1 MLKFETVNFNT
12 MNVENKS
19 ITTILLSK
27 DVSERNAKALDIVN
41 LHKKVS
47 NIIERTHIA
56 MGRKSSYKIAISS
69 TKDQKLN
76 TNACA
81 NTH

>member
-1 MLKFETVNFNT
+1 MDSKKESLTST
-12 MNVENKS
+12 
-19 ITTILLSK
+19 LLSK
-27 DVSERNAKALDIVN
+27 DVIEKNVTALDIVN
-41 LHKKVS
+41 LHGKVS
-47 NIIERTHIA
+47 DIIERTHIA

-81 NTH
+81 TTH

>member
-1 MLKFETVNFNT
+1 MDSKK
-12 MNVENKS
+12 ENL
-19 ITTILLSK
+19 TATLLSK
-27 DVSERNAKALDIVN
+27 EVIEKNVTALDIVN
-41 LHKKVS
+41 LHRKVS
-47 NIIERTHIA
+47 DIIERTHIA

-81 NTH
+81 TTH